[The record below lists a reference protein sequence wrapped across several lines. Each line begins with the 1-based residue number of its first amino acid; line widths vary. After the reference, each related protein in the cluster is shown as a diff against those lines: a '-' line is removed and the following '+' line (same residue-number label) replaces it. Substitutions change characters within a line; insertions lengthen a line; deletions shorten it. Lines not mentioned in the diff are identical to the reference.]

1 MGCCCSTEEE
11 NLSQDG
17 EVNERTRL
25 LNDPVSNNYQVTA
38 NSIIDV
44 GALECHTLEQ
54 REYIERV
61 RTYNQRV
68 NAIPQVKTPSKRHH
82 EVQLLYD
89 TPATE
94 RVLSAQPISLADFN
108 MMITAS
114 QKVVAAVSQIRVEHK
129 EDLVVPFGIP

>member
-1 MGCCCSTEEE
+1 MGCCCSTEQE

-25 LNDPVSNNYQVTA
+25 LNDPVSNTYQVTA
-38 NSIIDV
+38 SSIIDV

-54 REYIERV
+54 HEYIERV

-68 NAIPQVKTPSKRHH
+68 NAIPQVKTSNKRHH

-114 QKVVAAVSQIRVEHK
+114 QKVVAAVAQIRVEHK